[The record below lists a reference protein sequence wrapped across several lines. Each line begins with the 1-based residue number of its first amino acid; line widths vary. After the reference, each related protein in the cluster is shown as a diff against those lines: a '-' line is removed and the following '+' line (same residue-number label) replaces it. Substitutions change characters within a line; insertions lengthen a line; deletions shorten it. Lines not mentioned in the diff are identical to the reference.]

1 MTIKWYERKH
11 NFLYDAQSQIQ
22 IQTQLTDLPPRF
34 SRKPSNFNENFI
46 PPFILNFVLLFHN
59 SIIGVFFLRN
69 HLVLVYCLAST
80 SSSSIP
86 LTLPTGR
93 SIINRL
99 RKRATETV
107 IVSPTSPRSLFDRS
121 TRSSITDAR
130 KIYPFNPRCGE
141 LDHRELDKEAQQAAE
156 LSSAREYICRQRSL
170 VR

>member
-1 MTIKWYERKH
+1 MIREETRFSYVTLKVKFKFKH
-11 NFLYDAQSQIQ
+11 NWQIS
-22 IQTQLTDLPPRF
+22 LKLR
-34 SRKPSNFNENFI
+34 NLNENFI
-46 PPFILNFVLLFHN
+46 PPFILYFFLLFLN
-59 SIIGVFFLRN
+59 SIIGIFFLLRN

-86 LTLPTGR
+86 AILSTGR

-99 RKRATETV
+99 RKRAIETV
-107 IVSPTSPRSLFDRS
+107 IVSPTSPRSLFNRS
-121 TRSSITDAR
+121 IRSSTTDAR

-156 LSSAREYICRQRSL
+156 LFSAREYICRQRPL